1 MLYTMS
7 DEAHIRTL
15 IAAGALREAAA
26 EVVSRYGPTII
37 GGLRAMLGNHA
48 DVMDAHAQWSEN
60 VLRGIGAFG
69 GRSTVHT
76 WARRLAWNAALNL
89 RGQAHRRREQPSA
102 TGELPEVPEDA
113 SARSHLCAER
123 RWQQLRELRAGIA
136 PAEETLLSLRVEQ
149 ELSWAEI
156 AEVLSTEA
164 APLDATAA
172 RKRYE
177 RLRARLREKARLQG
191 FVE

>member
-1 MLYTMS
+1 MS

-37 GGLRAMLGNHA
+37 GGLRAMLGNRA

-60 VLRGIGAFG
+60 VLRGIGGFG
-69 GRSTVHT
+69 GRSSVHT

-89 RGQAHRRREQPSA
+89 RGQAHRRREQP
-102 TGELPEVPEDA
+102 TGELPEVPEDP
-113 SARSHLCAER
+113 SARSHLRAER
-123 RWQQLRELRAGIA
+123 RWQQLLELRAGIA
-136 PAEETLLSLRVEQ
+136 PEDETLLSLRVEQ

-156 AEVLSTEA
+156 AGVLSTDA
-164 APLDATAA
+164 APVDATAV

-191 FVE
+191 FVD